1 VTYRIG
7 FVGTGNPDGD
17 GFAMAYRHAAGYQRL
32 DGCEVVACAD
42 LDADNARR
50 FAAEHGIPETH
61 VYGDHE
67 TMVKSAEPDI
77 VSVAVP
83 PPVHADV
90 VVDIARSGVTD
101 AVHCEKPMALTW
113 AGARRMAEVCERAGV
128 QLTVNHQLR
137 FGRPYRETKRLLD
150 SGAVGDPVRIEFHE
164 QNLYDSGTHAFD
176 LANFYV
182 DQTPVEW
189 ALGQID
195 YSTENVLFGTHNEN
209 QGLAQWRYE
218 NGVYGIA
225 STGRGESFV
234 DAYLRVE
241 GTDGTL
247 EVGDD
252 GTLRY
257 RRDGRGW
264 EKVETGPDGRYFPD
278 PSTPKRVTEALTRK
292 VSDRL
297 ADRLHTPAYTE
308 RAVEDVVT
316 SLREGTTPELAA
328 EKALDAAE
336 LIFATW
342 ESARRRGRVEFPLE
356 VDDNP
361 LEAMVESGDLH
372 PEPAESPS
380 P

>member
-1 VTYRIG
+1 
-7 FVGTGNPDGD
+7 
-17 GFAMAYRHAAGYQRL
+17 
-32 DGCEVVACAD
+32 
-42 LDADNARR
+42 
-50 FAAEHGIPETH
+50 
-61 VYGDHE
+61 
-67 TMVKSAEPDI
+67 
-77 VSVAVP
+77 
-83 PPVHADV
+83 
-90 VVDIARSGVTD
+90 
-101 AVHCEKPMALTW
+101 
-113 AGARRMAEVCERAGV
+113 MAEVCERAGV